1 MSNEYIGVAD
11 QQREPM
17 AHHLALAERELS
29 AFVTAVHQSFGPE
42 QARYAADNWM
52 EELEQ
57 TDWISEAQA
66 IDWRAVTIATA
77 ARLVGRDKE
86 ARANQKEKDNLEM
99 SGTTRMAE
107 TMYSQRPQT

>member
-1 MSNEYIGVAD
+1 
-11 QQREPM
+11 
-17 AHHLALAERELS
+17 
-29 AFVTAVHQSFGPE
+29 
-42 QARYAADNWM
+42 M

-57 TDWISEAQA
+57 IDWISEAQA

-86 ARANQKEKDNLEM
+86 ARANQMKKDNLEM